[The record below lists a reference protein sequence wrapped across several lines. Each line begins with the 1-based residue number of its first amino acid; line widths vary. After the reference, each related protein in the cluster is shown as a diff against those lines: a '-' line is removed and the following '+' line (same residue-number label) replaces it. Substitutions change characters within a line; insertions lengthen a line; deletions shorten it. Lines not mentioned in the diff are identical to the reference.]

1 MAEAHECLYG
11 ALQYNSALFEDETI
25 ARMAGHFLRVLEQV
39 SERPQ
44 IVLQEI
50 SLLTEA
56 EREQALTRWQGW
68 EAAEVHGSIH
78 DRYAARAAL
87 HPSSQAVSCTGQRL
101 TYVELNKRANQLAA
115 RLKKLGAGVEDRVA
129 LYFQRG
135 VEMVIAILG
144 VLKAGA
150 AYVPLDPDYP
160 PERLSYMLD
169 DSRAVVL
176 LIGKGMET
184 QWAGNKVRA
193 VKWETAEE
201 QMAWESG
208 AELGIRVQPENA
220 AYLIYTSGST
230 GRPKGVIVTHGNVA
244 RLMERTERWFGST
257 RGM

>member
-1 MAEAHECLYG
+1 MQKLQPERDPSRSPLFQAAFAFEKTLFLEKEGISIFALGQSDARLQINGVALEPVSFEHRIALFDLLLTMAEAHECLYG

-115 RLKKLGAGVEDRVA
+115 RLKKLGAGVEDAWRSI
-129 LYFQRG
+129 FS
-135 VEMVIAILG
+135 
-144 VLKAGA
+144 A
-150 AYVPLDPDYP
+150 A
-160 PERLSYMLD
+160 
-169 DSRAVVL
+169 
-176 LIGKGMET
+176 
-184 QWAGNKVRA
+184 W
-193 VKWETAEE
+193 
-201 QMAWESG
+201 
-208 AELGIRVQPENA
+208 
-220 AYLIYTSGST
+220 
-230 GRPKGVIVTHGNVA
+230 
-244 RLMERTERWFGST
+244 RW
-257 RGM
+257 

>member
-1 MAEAHECLYG
+1 M
-11 ALQYNSALFEDETI
+11 
-25 ARMAGHFLRVLEQV
+25 
-39 SERPQ
+39 
-44 IVLQEI
+44 
-50 SLLTEA
+50 
-56 EREQALTRWQGW
+56 
-68 EAAEVHGSIH
+68 
-78 DRYAARAAL
+78 
-87 HPSSQAVSCTGQRL
+87 
-101 TYVELNKRANQLAA
+101 
-115 RLKKLGAGVEDRVA
+115 A

-244 RLMERTERWFGST
+244 RLMERTERWFGFNSRDVVTLFHSYAFDFSVWEIWSALLYGGRLVVVPYWVSRSPDEFLKLLVDEAVTVLSQTPSAFQQLIRAEEEACAEEST
-257 RGM
+257 SESRGKKAGRKETGLKLRVVVFGGETLDFESLVPGCSATASNRNW